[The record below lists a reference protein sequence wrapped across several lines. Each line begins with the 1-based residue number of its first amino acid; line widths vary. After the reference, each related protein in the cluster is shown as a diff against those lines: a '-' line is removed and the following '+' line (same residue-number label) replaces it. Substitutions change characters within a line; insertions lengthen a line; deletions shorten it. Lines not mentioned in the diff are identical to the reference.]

1 MMEKSTVIYNVPVP
15 GVHILKSR
23 SDNSSELCI
32 YYRVPSTPVSNQN
45 RTSLSTVNTIS
56 SGQVMRIK
64 KCQLQDY

>member
-1 MMEKSTVIYNVPVP
+1 MYQFLECIYSKVDLI
-15 GVHILKSR
+15 ILQM
-23 SDNSSELCI
+23 CI
-32 YYRVPSTPVSNQN
+32 YYRVPLTPVSNQN